1 MSYSV
6 WIFSKG
12 LYSCDE
18 ARETYNQS
26 DRCLSNQDETVSL
39 CTHCHGDNIFVSKP
53 LIYPYAVRSVLN
65 ALRAAEPTAF
75 LSVMG
80 QTHTVIVTADNRHG
94 IVVEIITAAV

>member
-18 ARETYNQS
+18 VKAETYNQS
-26 DRCLSNQDETVSL
+26 DRSLLNQDETVSL
-39 CTHCHGDNIFVSKP
+39 CTHCHGDNTFVSKP
-53 LIYPYAVRSVLN
+53 LIYPYAVGSVLH
-65 ALRAAEPTAF
+65 ALRAAEPTTF

-80 QTHTVIVTADNRHG
+80 QTHTVIVTAIN
-94 IVVEIITAAV
+94 